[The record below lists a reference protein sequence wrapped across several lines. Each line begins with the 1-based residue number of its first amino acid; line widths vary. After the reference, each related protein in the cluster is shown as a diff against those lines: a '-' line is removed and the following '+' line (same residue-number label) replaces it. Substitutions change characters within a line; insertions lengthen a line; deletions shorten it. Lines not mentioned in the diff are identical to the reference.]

1 MDKRTFVLAHDQA
14 RKNALSCIQSAPPGY
29 CVTVSEPT
37 RNLEQNALLWS
48 ILGELAAQVDWHGQK
63 LSADDW
69 KNVLSSSL
77 KKQRVVPGIDGG
89 FVVMGQSTSRM
100 SKAEFSELCELALAF
115 GAQHGVN
122 FGGDHA
128 EK

>member
-1 MDKRTFVLAHDQA
+1 M
-14 RKNALSCIQSAPPGY
+14 
-29 CVTVSEPT
+29 TVSEPT

-48 ILGELAAQVDWHGQK
+48 ILGEIAAQVVWHGQK

-77 KKQRVVPGIDGG
+77 KKQRVIPGIDGG

-115 GAQHGVN
+115 GAQNNVT
-122 FGGDHA
+122 FGA
-128 EK
+128 A